1 MRVLIVDDHLSFTE
15 VVRAMLEPE
24 QEIEVVGA
32 VPEGAHVLILTGSNA
47 PEDLERAR
55 DAGAEAYL
63 TKEQIASDLVPTL
76 LALCRRS

>member
-1 MRVLIVDDHLSFTE
+1 MDGIEATRRILDE
-15 VVRAMLEPE
+15 VP
-24 QEIEVVGA
+24 
-32 VPEGAHVLILTGSNA
+32 GAHVLILTGSNA